1 MCPEG
6 DWNSVCICSDGSY
19 GIDEGLIAS
28 FPVRSDGALWE
39 IVEGVPIND
48 FSRAKIDAS
57 VAELREE
64 RAAVQEL
71 GLLPG

>member
-1 MCPEG
+1 MSEVG
-6 DWNSVCICSDGSY
+6 DWNSVCVRSDGSY

-39 IVEGVPIND
+39 IVDDVEINE

-64 RAAVQEL
+64 REAVKDL
-71 GLLPG
+71 IPS